1 MLKWITLFFSLLVG
15 TQTAV
20 ADDGAKLVGIWKL
33 ISCETQFQDGR
44 DSRPCFGKNPAGYI
58 IMTPQARMMAVLEGE
73 GRKPGKTDEELA
85 VLFRTMFAYTGM
97 YRLEGDKWIT
107 KVDVSWNPAWHG
119 TEQVRFYKLESD
131 RLQVTSAWAP
141 SPLLPGAPMTRGVLM
156 WEREK

>member
-15 TQTAV
+15 TQAAV
-20 ADDGAKLVGIWKL
+20 VDDGAKLVGIWKL

-85 VLFRTMFAYTGM
+85 ALFRTMFAYTGM
-97 YRLEGDKWIT
+97 YRVEGDKWIT

-141 SPLLPGAPMTRGVLM
+141 SPLLPGAPMVRGVLM